1 MPRRAVPKE
10 CRARILSAF
19 EEYAF
24 EIDRSDRSPSTKKTY
39 ISHAY
44 RFVRWIEEPEIL
56 RSAPSEGGGSLTE
69 TVKDS

>member
-1 MPRRAVPKE
+1 MPRRTIPKE

-56 RSAPSEGGGSLTE
+56 VQHSRKEAAR
-69 TVKDS
+69 

>member
-1 MPRRAVPKE
+1 MPRRTVPKE

-19 EEYAF
+19 EEYAL
-24 EIDRSDRSPSTKKTY
+24 EVHRSDRSPSTKKTY

-56 RSAPSEGGGSLTE
+56 DRHSRRGT
-69 TVKDS
+69 TR